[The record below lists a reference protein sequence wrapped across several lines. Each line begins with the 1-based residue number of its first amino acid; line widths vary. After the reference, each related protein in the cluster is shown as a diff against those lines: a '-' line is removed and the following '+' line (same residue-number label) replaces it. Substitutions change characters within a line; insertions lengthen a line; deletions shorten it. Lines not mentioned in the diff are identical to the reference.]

1 MKKTV
6 KYSSALLAS
15 LTLCISTIPS
25 ATSVYANTTTSNQ
38 TSGVVSANDIPDV
51 HLDKLT
57 SEQKQKLNL
66 MFKIGEELSLTDK
79 GELYLKHDTE
89 FIKNN
94 YKLSE
99 EDINFI
105 SESISNYNKAITE
118 PVYMT
123 RASFS
128 GGYIH
133 LTYDEVVNIV
143 NLAASYGP
151 GVIAGAMSALLSFYP
166 GIGTVIGGVIGWF
179 GAAAILQ
186 AMSDAAFNKKGI
198 KIGIGGIS
206 AE

>member
-1 MKKTV
+1 MKKV
-6 KYSSALLAS
+6 IKYTSGLLTA
-15 LTLCISTIPS
+15 LTLCIATIPS
-25 ATSVYANTTTSNQ
+25 TTMVYANTQSPQVTSSTDLQ
-38 TSGVVSANDIPDV
+38 DV
-51 HLDKLT
+51 HLSKLT
-57 SEQKQKLNL
+57 PEQKRKLNL
-66 MFKIGEELSLTDK
+66 MFTIAGELALTDN

-94 YKLSE
+94 YNLT
-99 EDINFI
+99 DDDLAFI
-105 SESISNYNKAITE
+105 TGSITNYNIKTTT
-118 PVYMT
+118 PVMMP

-133 LTYDEVVNIV
+133 LSHDEVLNIV

-151 GVIAGAMSALLSFYP
+151 GVIAGAMSAILSFYP
-166 GIGTVIGGVIGWF
+166 GIGTVIGGIIGWF

-186 AMSDAAFNKKGI
+186 AMSDAAFHKKGI

>member
-1 MKKTV
+1 M
-6 KYSSALLAS
+6 
-15 LTLCISTIPS
+15 
-25 ATSVYANTTTSNQ
+25 YANTAEQ
-38 TSGVVSANDIPDV
+38 TPPSVVSTSDIPEVRLSD
-51 HLDKLT
+51 LDA
-57 SEQKQKLNL
+57 EQNRKLNL
-66 MFKIGEELSLTDK
+66 MMTLGEDLELTSEGQINLKIS
-79 GELYLKHDTE
+79 
-89 FIKNN
+89 
-94 YKLSE
+94 
-99 EDINFI
+99 I
-105 SESISNYNKAITE
+105 SELESKYGLSQEDTNFVIESIRNYNKVLSE

-133 LTYDEVVNIV
+133 LTYDEVLNIV

-151 GVIAGAMSALLSFYP
+151 GVIAGVMSTLLSFYP

>member
-1 MKKTV
+1 MKKSI
-6 KYSSALLAS
+6 KCSAMLLAS
-15 LTLCISTIPS
+15 LTLSS
-25 ATSVYANTTTSNQ
+25 AILPGAVSVYANTAEQ
-38 TSGVVSANDIPDV
+38 TLPSVVSASDIPEVRLSD
-51 HLDKLT
+51 LDA
-57 SEQKQKLNL
+57 EQNRKLNL
-66 MFKIGEELSLTDK
+66 MMTLGEDLELTSEGQINLKIS
-79 GELYLKHDTE
+79 
-89 FIKNN
+89 
-94 YKLSE
+94 
-99 EDINFI
+99 I
-105 SESISNYNKAITE
+105 SELESKYGLSQEDMNFVIDSIRNYNKALSE

-133 LTYDEVVNIV
+133 LTYDEVLNIV

-186 AMSDAAFNKKGI
+186 AMSDAALNKKGI

>member
-1 MKKTV
+1 MKKSI
-6 KYSSALLAS
+6 KFSAMLLAS
-15 LTLCISTIPS
+15 LTLSS
-25 ATSVYANTTTSNQ
+25 AILPGAASVYANTVEQ
-38 TSGVVSANDIPDV
+38 TPPSVVSTSDIPEVRLSD
-51 HLDKLT
+51 LDA
-57 SEQKQKLNL
+57 EQNRKLNL
-66 MFKIGEELSLTDK
+66 MMTLGEDLELTSEGQINLKIS
-79 GELYLKHDTE
+79 
-89 FIKNN
+89 
-94 YKLSE
+94 
-99 EDINFI
+99 I
-105 SESISNYNKAITE
+105 SELESKYGLSQEDTNFVIESIRNYNKVLSE

-133 LTYDEVVNIV
+133 LTYDEVLNIV

-151 GVIAGAMSALLSFYP
+151 GVIAGVMSTLLSFYP